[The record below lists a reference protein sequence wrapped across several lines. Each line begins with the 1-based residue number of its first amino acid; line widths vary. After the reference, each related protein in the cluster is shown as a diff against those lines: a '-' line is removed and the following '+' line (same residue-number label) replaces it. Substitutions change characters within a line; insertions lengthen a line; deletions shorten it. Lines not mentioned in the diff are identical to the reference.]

1 VAAPTPPSRTAV
13 PTPTDPPSGGPV
25 VRNNRATRWL
35 HTLLYVVTF
44 VLLATGWWLR
54 TGHEGQPTLL
64 ADVLDTPDTE
74 VHRAAGWV
82 LLGVAVAGPI
92 LGIRGTLTFL
102 RETLRVDRGD
112 CAWFRHWPRGALTG
126 RFGGH
131 RGHFDPGQR
140 LLNIALVGA
149 LGTVIV
155 SGVFLTTLSGGH
167 TFATMVR
174 VHRGSTYVLTGLVV
188 GHLLVTLGILPGY
201 RGVWRAMHWRGRVA
215 ESTARRLWPATV
227 AAPPDRRRPD
237 GPGGDTSA
245 TAETVATE
253 ARPGSHVEV
262 ARGDP

>member
-1 VAAPTPPSRTAV
+1 VAAPPPPRRRAV
-13 PTPTDPPSGGPV
+13 PTTTDAPAGGLV

-35 HTLLYVVTF
+35 HTFLYLVTF

-74 VHRAAGWV
+74 LHRTAGWV
-82 LLGVAVAGPI
+82 LLGVAVGGPI

-102 RETLRVDRGD
+102 RETLRINRGD
-112 CAWFRHWPRGALTG
+112 GAWFWHWPRGALTR
-126 RFGGH
+126 RFGRH

-140 LLNIALVGA
+140 LLNVALVGA

-155 SGVFLTTLSGGH
+155 SGVFLTTLSGGQ

-188 GHLLVTLGILPGY
+188 GHLVVTLGILPGY

-215 ESTARRLWPATV
+215 EATARRLWPATV
-227 AAPPDRRRPD
+227 PAPSDQPPAD
-237 GPGGDTSA
+237 
-245 TAETVATE
+245 ATE
-253 ARPGSHVEV
+253 DHRPASGARPGSHAEA

>member
-1 VAAPTPPSRTAV
+1 VAAPPPPRRRAV
-13 PTPTDPPSGGPV
+13 PTTTDAPAGGLV

-35 HTLLYVVTF
+35 HTFLYLVTF

-74 VHRAAGWV
+74 LHRTAGWV
-82 LLGVAVAGPI
+82 LLGVAVGGPI

-102 RETLRVDRGD
+102 RETLRINRGD
-112 CAWFRHWPRGALTG
+112 GAWFWHWPRGALTR
-126 RFGGH
+126 RFGRH

-140 LLNIALVGA
+140 LLNVALVGA

-155 SGVFLTTLSGGH
+155 SGVFLTTLSGGQ

-188 GHLLVTLGILPGY
+188 GHLVVTLGILPGY

-215 ESTARRLWPATV
+215 EATARRLWPATV
-227 AAPPDRRRPD
+227 PAPSDQPPAD
-237 GPGGDTSA
+237 
-245 TAETVATE
+245 ATE
-253 ARPGSHVEV
+253 DHQPASGARPGSHAEA

>member
-1 VAAPTPPSRTAV
+1 MAARRPPRRTGV
-13 PTPTDPPSGGPV
+13 RTTTDASAGGPV
-25 VRNNRATRWL
+25 VRNNRVTRWL
-35 HTLLYVVTF
+35 HTLLYLVTF

-74 VHRAAGWV
+74 LHRTAGWV
-82 LLGVAVAGPI
+82 LLGVAVGGPI
-92 LGIRGTLTFL
+92 LGIRATLTFL
-102 RETLRVDRGD
+102 RETLRINRGD
-112 CAWFRHWPRGALTG
+112 GAWFWRWPRGALTG
-126 RFGGH
+126 RFGRH

-140 LLNIALVGA
+140 LLNVALVGA

-155 SGVFLTTLSGGH
+155 SGVFLTTLSGGQ

-188 GHLLVTLGILPGY
+188 GHLVVTLGLLPGY

-215 ESTARRLWPATV
+215 EATARRLWPATV
-227 AAPPDRRRPD
+227 PAPSDEPPADTTEDD
-237 GPGGDTSA
+237 GPGS
-245 TAETVATE
+245 VM
-253 ARPGSHVEV
+253 RSGSHAEA

>member
-1 VAAPTPPSRTAV
+1 VAARRPPRRRAV
-13 PTPTDPPSGGPV
+13 PTTTNARAGGPV

-35 HTLLYVVTF
+35 HTLLYLVTF

-74 VHRAAGWV
+74 LHRTAGWV
-82 LLGVAVAGPI
+82 LLGVAVGGPI

-102 RETLRVDRGD
+102 RETLRINRGD
-112 CAWFRHWPRGALTG
+112 GAWFWRWPRGALTG
-126 RFGGH
+126 RFGRH

-140 LLNIALVGA
+140 LLNVALVGA
-149 LGTVIV
+149 LATVII
-155 SGVFLTTLSGGH
+155 SGVFLTTLSGGQ

-188 GHLLVTLGILPGY
+188 GHLVVTLGILPGY

-215 ESTARRLWPATV
+215 EATARRLWPATV
-227 AAPPDRRRPD
+227 PAPRD
-237 GPGGDTSA
+237 GPPAD
-245 TAETVATE
+245 ATE
-253 ARPGSHVEV
+253 DDRPASVMRSGSPEEA

>member
-1 VAAPTPPSRTAV
+1 MAV
-13 PTPTDPPSGGPV
+13 PTTTDPTAGRPV

-54 TGHEGQPTLL
+54 TGHEGQPTVL

-74 VHRAAGWV
+74 LHRTAGWV
-82 LLGVAVAGPI
+82 LLGVAVGGPI

-102 RETLRVDRGD
+102 RETLRINRGD
-112 CAWFRHWPRGALTG
+112 GAWFWRWPRGALTG
-126 RFGGH
+126 RFGRH

-140 LLNIALVGA
+140 LLNVALVGA

-155 SGVFLTTLSGGH
+155 SGVLLTTLSGGQ

-174 VHRGSTYVLTGLVV
+174 LHRGSTYVLTGLVV
-188 GHLLVTLGILPGY
+188 GHLVITLGILPGY

-215 ESTARRLWPATV
+215 EATARRLWPATV
-227 AAPPDRRRPD
+227 PAPSDRAPADAAEDDRPA
-237 GPGGDTSA
+237 PGMRS
-245 TAETVATE
+245 
-253 ARPGSHVEV
+253 GSHAEV

>member
-1 VAAPTPPSRTAV
+1 MAPTPPNRTAV
-13 PTPTDPPSGGPV
+13 PTTTEAAIGGPV

-35 HTLLYVVTF
+35 HTALYLVTF

-64 ADVLDTPDTE
+64 ADVLDSPDTE
-74 VHRAAGWV
+74 VHRTAGWV
-82 LLGVAVAGPI
+82 LLGIAVGGPI
-92 LGIRGTLTFL
+92 LGIRGTLTFV
-102 RETLRVDRGD
+102 RETLRINKGD
-112 CAWFRHWPRGALTG
+112 GAWFWRWPRGALTG
-126 RFGGH
+126 RFGRH

-140 LLNIALVGA
+140 LLNVALVGA

-155 SGVFLTTLSGGH
+155 SGVFLTTLSGGP

-215 ESTARRLWPATV
+215 EATVRRLWPATV
-227 AAPPDRRRPD
+227 PVSGDRRRGD
-237 GPGGDTSA
+237 GTEGDASGTDVRS
-245 TAETVATE
+245 
-253 ARPGSHVEV
+253 GSHVEA